1 MCRRGIAPELAQSR
15 AATTET
21 PRRPA
26 GAGGARGASQLDSLS
41 VTTTHA
47 LFAMKVQRKLR
58 KGVCQSQRCCWKL
71 RARECLLT
79 ASAEAVCP
87 RRRSSNANSL
97 RWLFCQANLQ
107 LSRDLKYI
115 ARTLLKLS
123 FLSSSPTCPG
133 TQSGLGR
140 CLTAHLRG
148 TPLGSPVK
156 LKKAIGALI
165 RLSLV
170 DFVTAAKTGRRL
182 PDSVG

>member
-41 VTTTHA
+41 VTTTNA

-97 RWLFCQANLQ
+97 RWLFCQANPQ

-123 FLSSSPTCPG
+123 FLSSSPTTPAM
-133 TQSGLGR
+133 QS
-140 CLTAHLRG
+140 
-148 TPLGSPVK
+148 V
-156 LKKAIGALI
+156 
-165 RLSLV
+165 
-170 DFVTAAKTGRRL
+170 
-182 PDSVG
+182 SVGRKGARSGARCSLHGLQLKRERSL